1 MEESRVRHLEH
12 IFVTLGYNMAL
23 DALMWMKQEMCAE
36 KGFKR
41 HNGTHYY
48 YHLVDVTQDLFNN
61 GIRDQITL
69 TASLLH
75 DAPED
80 IPEVTFKMI
89 ADKYSVEVANIV
101 KLVTKLKGVD
111 YKTGNNI
118 KILYLDPILDAD
130 EVRACLIKAADRKHN
145 FGTLKDAT
153 AEKKM
158 RQAKETREY
167 FFPFFKACR
176 KKYPVYA
183 NYFFSVKTTI
193 EPHLIE
199 IEERYEKEMEL
210 MKYIEALEAKVEK
223 LEAQNDTLLSKVV
236 SLQHIL

>member
-1 MEESRVRHLEH
+1 MFESRVRHLEQ

-48 YHLVDVTQDLFNN
+48 YHLVDVTQDLFNHN
-61 GIRDQITL
+61 IRDEITL
-69 TASLLH
+69 TAALLH

-80 IPEVTFKMI
+80 IPEVTFKMLE
-89 ADKYSVEVANIV
+89 DKYCPEVAKIV
-101 KLVTKLKGVD
+101 KLVTKLPDVD
-111 YKTGNNI
+111 YKAGNNI
-118 KILYLDPILDAD
+118 KILYLDPMLDAD

-145 FGTLKDAT
+145 FGTLRDAT
-153 AEKKM
+153 PEKKM
-158 RQAKETREY
+158 RQAKETRTY

-183 NYFFSVKTTI
+183 TYFFSVKTTI

-199 IEERYEKEMEL
+199 IEERYAKEMEL
-210 MKYIEALEAKVEK
+210 MQYIQHLEEKNAALQQELDVYD
-223 LEAQNDTLLSKVV
+223 NDRLSQ
-236 SLQHIL
+236 L